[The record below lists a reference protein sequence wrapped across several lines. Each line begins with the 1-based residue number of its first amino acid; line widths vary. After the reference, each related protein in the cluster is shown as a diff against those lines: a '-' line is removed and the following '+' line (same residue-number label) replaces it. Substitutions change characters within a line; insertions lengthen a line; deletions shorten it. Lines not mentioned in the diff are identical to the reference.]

1 MIAAVKLPGVFVFAG
16 PVAGDTSGP
25 EVASVTV
32 AGTVAPK
39 TPSVNTGAGVTQV
52 SVGAVA
58 SRFTKADALAVPPSD
73 VASHVN
79 EISAVSDVTL
89 VGSQPVCEMISD
101 SGSCTSKLTATSETY
116 QPLSPIVPDTVGV
129 ITGGQS
135 RGPTGRQSQMPV

>member
-1 MIAAVKLPGVFVFAG
+1 MKLPGAFVFAG

-39 TPSVNTGAGVTQV
+39 VPSVNTGAGVMHV

-58 SRFTKADALAVPPSD
+58 SRLTKADALDVPPAD

-79 EISAVSDVTL
+79 DTSGVSAVTL
-89 VGSQPVCEMISD
+89 TGSQPFCEMISD
-101 SGSCTSKLTATSETY
+101 SGSCTSKLTSTSETY
-116 QPLSPIVPDTVGV
+116 QPLSRIVPETLGV
-129 ITGGQS
+129 ITGGQ
-135 RGPTGRQSQMPV
+135 